1 MNDTSHKEAYIR
13 DALIPDLVRRA
24 ILTFTEDAPAR
35 GTATL
40 KSVTVKPLV
49 TNGFMLTIPFKV
61 TVVLE
66 QAANS
71 CTNGD
76 EISTNDQTT
85 NGDASPGTET
95 LHLVV
100 KITPDCNE
108 EMYRS
113 CQFETLF
120 ENEMIAYTEIIP
132 TLGKAELYPRYYHC
146 ERKPSEAVMVMSD
159 FSFSGWKM
167 APMVVNLP
175 LDYIVLAVKE
185 LGRFHGECYG
195 MKEARPDQFERIR
208 RKFKESRYAVD
219 ITDETWLTIMKTAPK
234 RAIRAVRE
242 SARFGAEIP
251 DEYLTKLG
259 HLFEDPWEHS
269 KRKVLPREP
278 MAIICHGDY
287 LRNNM
292 AFRYGDA
299 KDSDGRKPTQVM
311 MFDFQTL
318 RYASPMID
326 YAAFLANSTGYGV
339 REQHFETIFRLYH
352 RELVQT
358 VARIVGVSDVTE
370 LAPHFSYE
378 SFHRELAEYYSYGF
392 NIASSFLM
400 VLYEPMEISFTEVL
414 MTREEAEADA
424 WQRGGEP
431 LNRELAAMVY
441 EMYQLH
447 SRYGLEPV

>member
-13 DALIPDLVRRA
+13 DALIPELVRRA
-24 ILTFTEDAPAR
+24 ILTFTEGAPAR
-35 GTATL
+35 GNDATL
-40 KSVTVKPLV
+40 KSVAVQPLV

-66 QAANS
+66 EAAPGR
-71 CTNGD
+71 TNGVV
-76 EISTNDQTT
+76 STDNRTTT
-85 NGDASPGTET
+85 NGDDSHRTET

-175 LDYIVLAVKE
+175 LDYIFLAVKE

-195 MKEARPDQFERIR
+195 MKEARPDQFERMR
-208 RKFKESRYAVD
+208 RKFKESRYTVEV
-219 ITDETWLTIMKTAPK
+219 TDESWLTIMAVAPK
-234 RAIRAVRE
+234 RAIRAVKE
-242 SARFGAEIP
+242 SRTFGGQVP
-251 DEYLTKLG
+251 DEYLAKLG
-259 HLFEDPWEHS
+259 RLFEEPWEHA
-269 KRKVLPREP
+269 KRKVVPREP
-278 MAIICHGDY
+278 LAIICHGDY
-287 LRNNM
+287 LRNNI
-292 AFRYGDA
+292 AFRYDDA
-299 KDSDGRKPTQVM
+299 KDPEKPTQVM

-339 REQHFETIFRLYH
+339 REQHFDTIFQLYH

-358 VARIVGVSDVTE
+358 VARIVGVSDVAE

-400 VLYEPMEISFTEVL
+400 ILHEPMEISFTETL

-431 LNRELAAMVY
+431 LNHELAAMVY
-441 EMYQLH
+441 EMYRLH

>member
-13 DALIPDLVRRA
+13 DALIPELVRRA
-24 ILTFTEDAPAR
+24 ILTFTEDAPAP
-35 GTATL
+35 GGGATL
-40 KSVTVKPLV
+40 KSVVVKPLV

-66 QAANS
+66 EATDGATNGVAS
-71 CTNGD
+71 TDNRTANGD
-76 EISTNDQTT
+76 ESHHR
-85 NGDASPGTET
+85 TET

-175 LDYIVLAVKE
+175 LDYILLAVKE

-195 MKEARPDQFERIR
+195 MKEVRPEQFERIR

-219 ITDETWLTIMKTAPK
+219 VTDETWLTIMSVAPK
-234 RAIRAVRE
+234 RAIKAVRE
-242 SARFGAEIP
+242 SRFGPLVP
-251 DEYLTKLG
+251 DEYLAKLG
-259 HLFEDPWEHS
+259 RLFEDPWEHA

-292 AFRYGDA
+292 AFRYDDA
-299 KDSDGRKPTQVM
+299 QDHPTKPTQVM

-339 REQHFETIFRLYH
+339 REQHFEAIFEQYH
-352 RELVQT
+352 RALVQT
-358 VARIVGVSDVTE
+358 VARIVGVADVTE

-400 VLYEPMEISFTEVL
+400 ILYEPMEISFTETL
-414 MTREEAEADA
+414 MTRDEAETDA

-431 LNRELAAMVY
+431 LNQELAAMIY

-447 SRYGLEPV
+447 SRYGLDPL

>member
-1 MNDTSHKEAYIR
+1 
-13 DALIPDLVRRA
+13 
-24 ILTFTEDAPAR
+24 
-35 GTATL
+35 
-40 KSVTVKPLV
+40 
-49 TNGFMLTIPFKV
+49 
-61 TVVLE
+61 
-66 QAANS
+66 
-71 CTNGD
+71 
-76 EISTNDQTT
+76 
-85 NGDASPGTET
+85 
-95 LHLVV
+95 
-100 KITPDCNE
+100 
-108 EMYRS
+108 
-113 CQFETLF
+113 
-120 ENEMIAYTEIIP
+120 
-132 TLGKAELYPRYYHC
+132 
-146 ERKPSEAVMVMSD
+146 
-159 FSFSGWKM
+159 M

-195 MKEARPDQFERIR
+195 MKETRPDQFDRIR

-219 ITDETWLTIMKTAPK
+219 ITDETWLTLMEVAAK
-234 RAIRAVRE
+234 RAIRAAKE
-242 SARFGAEIP
+242 SRFGAEIP
-251 DEYLTKLG
+251 EEYLAKLAR
-259 HLFEDPWEHS
+259 LFEVPWEHA
-269 KRKVLPREP
+269 KRKVAPREP

-292 AFRYGDA
+292 AFRYDDA
-299 KDSDGRKPTQVM
+299 QDSEKPTQVM

-326 YAAFLANSTGYGV
+326 YATFLANSTGYGV
-339 REQHFETIFRLYH
+339 REHHFEHIFQLYH

-378 SFHRELAEYYSYGF
+378 LFHRELAEYYSYGF

>member
-1 MNDTSHKEAYIR
+1 MNDTSQKEAYVR
-13 DALIPDLVRRA
+13 DVLIPGMV
-24 ILTFTEDAPAR
+24 AR
-35 GTATL
+35 GQLSFTDHLPEGVTVQL
-40 KSVTVKPLV
+40 KSVDVKPLV
-49 TNGFMLTIPFKV
+49 TNGFMLTIPFVV

-66 QAANS
+66 QNPQHGED
-71 CTNGD
+71 TK
-76 EISTNDQTT
+76 
-85 NGDASPGTET
+85 PET
-95 LHLVV
+95 LHLIV

-108 EMYRS
+108 EMYAS

-120 ENEMIAYTEIIP
+120 ENEMVAYTEIIP
-132 TLGKAELYPRYYHC
+132 SLGKAERYPRYHHC
-146 ERKPSEAVMVMSD
+146 ERKPMEAVMVMSD

-175 LDYIVLAVKE
+175 LDYIMLAVTE

-195 MKEARPDQFERIR
+195 MKEARRPQFDSIIA
-208 RKFKESRYAVD
+208 KFKESRFAADISDLTWKAVM
-219 ITDETWLTIMKTAPK
+219 TVAPK
-234 RAIRAVRE
+234 RAIKSLRE
-242 SARFGAEIP
+242 SRFQGLVP
-251 DEYLTKLG
+251 DAYLEKLA
-259 HLFEDPWEHS
+259 HLYADPWEHA

-278 MAIICHGDY
+278 LAVICHGDY

-292 AFRYGDA
+292 AFRYEDA
-299 KDSDGRKPTQVM
+299 KDPDRPTQVM

-326 YAAFLANSTGYGV
+326 YTVFLANSTGYAE
-339 REQHFETIFRLYH
+339 REHHFETIFQTYH

-358 VARIVGVSDVTE
+358 VARIVGVSDPTE
-370 LAPHFSYE
+370 LPPYFSYD

-400 VLYEPMEISFTEVL
+400 ILHEPMEISFTENIL
-414 MTREEAEADA
+414 TEEESVADA
-424 WQRGGEP
+424 WTRGGEP

-447 SRYGLEPV
+447 QKYGLDPV

>member
-1 MNDTSHKEAYIR
+1 MTDTSHKEAYIR
-13 DALIPDLVRRA
+13 DALIPGLVRRA
-24 ILTFTEDAPAR
+24 ILTFTAEDAPVR
-35 GTATL
+35 RNATL
-40 KSVTVKPLV
+40 KSVVVKPLV

-66 QAANS
+66 EAPVGGVTNGKPSTMAGDRT
-71 CTNGD
+71 TNGD
-76 EISTNDQTT
+76 ESHK
-85 NGDASPGTET
+85 TET

-108 EMYRS
+108 EMYLS

-132 TLGKAELYPRYYHC
+132 TLGKVELYPRYYHC
-146 ERKPSEAVMVMSD
+146 ERKPSEALMVMSD

-167 APMVVNLP
+167 APMVVDLP

-195 MKEARPDQFERIR
+195 MKEVRPEQFERIR

-219 ITDETWLTIMKTAPK
+219 VTDETWLTIMLAAPK
-234 RAIRAVRE
+234 RAIQAAKE
-242 SARFGAEIP
+242 SRFAAEIP
-251 DEYLTKLG
+251 DEYLAKLG
-259 HLFEDPWEHS
+259 RLFEDPWEHA
-269 KRKVLPREP
+269 KRKVVPREP

-292 AFRYGDA
+292 AFRYDDA
-299 KDSDGRKPTQVM
+299 KDPEKPTQVM

-326 YAAFLANSTGYGV
+326 YATLLANSTGYGV
-339 REQHFETIFRLYH
+339 REHHFETIFRLYH
-352 RELVQT
+352 RELVET
-358 VARIVGVSDVTE
+358 VTRIVGVSDVND

-392 NIASSFLM
+392 NIASYFLM
-400 VLYEPMEISFTEVL
+400 ILYEPMEVAFTEVQ
-414 MTREEAEADA
+414 MTCEEAERDA

-431 LNRELAAMVY
+431 LNRELAAMIY

-447 SRYGLEPV
+447 SKYGLDPV